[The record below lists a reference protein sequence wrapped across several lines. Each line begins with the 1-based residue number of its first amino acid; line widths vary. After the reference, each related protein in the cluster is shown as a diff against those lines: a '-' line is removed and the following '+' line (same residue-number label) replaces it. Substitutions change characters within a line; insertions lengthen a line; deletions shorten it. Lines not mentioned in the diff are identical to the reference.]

1 MQAPDAERI
10 GYQDDSVDLLQRFQN
25 TGDLLLHQAR
35 RFGKFLQRGRMSR
48 VDDMAHKQIVEPCR
62 RNGWRHSAILQGIQG
77 SLIRSSRAPILY
89 PDNVPE
95 LPEVET
101 VVRGLDK
108 RVAGDTIESVWIG
121 SRKQTLKSAAGLI
134 VATLEG
140 KRIVRVH
147 RAGKHIVFDLA
158 GASGISGVKSS
169 NASKSNASKKKSE
182 RSGRGRTRP
191 GASEQTAQWIVHL
204 GMTGRL
210 VVSEAPAEIA
220 KHTHL
225 IAKLASGRELRFID
239 PRMFGKLSVHAGGF
253 DPGGVEPLEV
263 DEGQF
268 VALFRER
275 KTPIKSA
282 LLNQKLLR
290 GVGNIY
296 ADESLFRAGI
306 RPRRRAS
313 SISGKQLSVLHRSVQ
328 EVLREAI
335 ALGGS
340 SISDYVDAD
349 GEEGFFQLQHKVYGR
364 EGQPCLACATP
375 IRRVVLA
382 GRSSHYC
389 SKCQK

>member
-1 MQAPDAERI
+1 M
-10 GYQDDSVDLLQRFQN
+10 
-25 TGDLLLHQAR
+25 
-35 RFGKFLQRGRMSR
+35 
-48 VDDMAHKQIVEPCR
+48 
-62 RNGWRHSAILQGIQG
+62 
-77 SLIRSSRAPILY
+77 
-89 PDNVPE
+89 PE

-101 VVRGLDK
+101 IARGLHT
-108 RVAGDTIESVWIG
+108 RVAGDTVESVWIG
-121 SRKQTLKSAAGLI
+121 SRKQPLKSPASVI
-134 VATLEG
+134 TATLEG

-147 RAGKHIVFDLA
+147 RTGKHMVFDLEGTA
-158 GASGISGVKSS
+158 RPKQNGRAVHSKTRRAASL
-169 NASKSNASKKKSE
+169 
-182 RSGRGRTRP
+182 P
-191 GASEQTAQWIVHL
+191 TAQWIVHL
-204 GMTGRL
+204 GMTGRM
-210 VVSEAPAEIA
+210 VVCEPAAEIA

-239 PRMFGKLSVHAGGF
+239 PRMFGKLSVHLHAGGF

-263 DEGQF
+263 NEERF
-268 VALFRER
+268 IELFRRR

-306 RPRRRAS
+306 RPRRRTATVTREQL
-313 SISGKQLSVLHRSVQ
+313 GKLHSAVR

-349 GEEGFFQLQHKVYGR
+349 GKEGFFQLQHRVYGR
-364 EGQPCLACATP
+364 EGEPCLVCRTA

-389 SKCQK
+389 PKCQK